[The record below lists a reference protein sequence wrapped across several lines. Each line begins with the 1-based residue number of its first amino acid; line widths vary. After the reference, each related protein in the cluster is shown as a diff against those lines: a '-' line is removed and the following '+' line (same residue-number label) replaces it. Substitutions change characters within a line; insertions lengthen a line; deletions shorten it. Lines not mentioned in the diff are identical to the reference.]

1 MKIRIKSKSCTAT
14 KDFVQYRYS
23 QLKIR
28 NNFIFRSKNFPKV
41 SSEKKR
47 SIQLSQILLLE
58 SFKRGH
64 DEPRLVKIRIKSLLK
79 DTHSVL
85 KFHIRK
91 TKKDKIFV

>member
-1 MKIRIKSKSCTAT
+1 VKIRIKSKSCTAT

-28 NNFIFRSKNFPKV
+28 NNFILRSQNFPKV

-47 SIQLSQILLLE
+47 SIQLSKPQFIKY
-58 SFKRGH
+58 KRGH